1 MKLHVCSRLSP
12 ESEVPQWRDETVGVE
27 RGRAVA
33 RQVVLIRRCA
43 KFRSRFTQPQS
54 QIRGW
59 GDRRWRRNFLYLS
72 RSTLEELC
80 RRRRPVT
87 QLAVLLLLF
96 AFLLLLLLSASASLL
111 HFNSRSLPAESGVI
125 DGLVHTLDGVT
136 GQAARRELPLGA
148 GQPRQPRHSA
158 T

>member
-1 MKLHVCSRLSP
+1 M
-12 ESEVPQWRDETVGVE
+12 
-27 RGRAVA
+27 
-33 RQVVLIRRCA
+33 
-43 KFRSRFTQPQS
+43 
-54 QIRGW
+54 
-59 GDRRWRRNFLYLS
+59 
-72 RSTLEELC
+72 
-80 RRRRPVT
+80 T

-148 GQPRQPRHSA
+148 GQPRHSA